1 MAGGHPG
8 MGSNWKGCK
17 MAVMDSQY
25 INGGTIGPGASFD
38 DGNVFEGVTIIAP
51 STFGA
56 GNTFINVTWKC
67 LERCKRGPCGCCGDV
82 STVGPGS
89 VTVGNTGDHVEFE
102 NTGTA
107 ANFSDGGCTLLTLPG
122 CVDCAPRPSETNG
135 SGISTTG
142 TEVVVSDRGV
152 LTYADWCKKCG
163 RAGAVIQPDKAELA
177 P

>member
-1 MAGGHPG
+1 MA
-8 MGSNWKGCK
+8 
-17 MAVMDSQY
+17 AQY
-25 INGGTIGPGASFD
+25 ISGGTIGPGASFD

-56 GNTFINVTWKC
+56 GNTFINCVWVC
-67 LERCKRGPCGCCGDV
+67 LKRCKRGPCGCCSDV

-89 VTVGNTGDHVEFE
+89 VTVGNSGDHVEFE

-107 ANFSDGGCTLLTLPG
+107 AEFTDGGCTALTLPG
-122 CVDCAPRPSETNG
+122 CVDCAPRPPSTNG

-142 TEVVVSDRGV
+142 TEVVISDRGV

-163 RAGAVIQPDKAELA
+163 RAGVIIQPDAADIA
-177 P
+177 PE